1 MTGKKQKNN
10 RTFLRIAVLA
20 LVGLVFICFACT
32 LILIVVDRV
41 DDTASRQAPEAPITD
56 PNSAILVL
64 AYSPEKADLV
74 VDLVQAFNDTRQRSP
89 DDELMQVRLV
99 ELAPDQMVEAALGDT
114 PGFQALTPDASLW
127 LDQLDLRWAEMHRD
141 GESGIAPRRVADS
154 SRYAVSPIVI
164 AAWPE
169 VAQVLRGTNLQVGWT
184 DLQVRAAKDDGFR
197 WSHASTSYASG
208 MLATLAEFYAGAG
221 KTRALSEEDVLRQE
235 TLDYVRD
242 VESTISLYG
251 ENEATAMQR
260 MRDQGRD
267 YLDALIVMEALVAQ
281 HNQAGNDPLVAI
293 YPREGTL
300 WEDHPLALLDDPSI
314 TDNQRRTFIA
324 LSEFLRRPEQ
334 QKHILARGFRPADLS
349 IPLDSPGSPISIAN
363 GVDPKEPQTTLQMPG
378 PTVVDVVQ
386 NAWLYTKRP
395 SNVFLVVDTSG
406 SMEGD
411 KIENVRAALNTFVDQ
426 IQGTQ
431 DRVGMVEFAGTVY
444 NIVPLDVMDDAH
456 RQTLEESI
464 LSLYAGGDTAL
475 LDAVRAA
482 YVRMQREG
490 DSDRINAIVA
500 MTDGQENASGVEL
513 VDLMSEIARENDRG
527 VPVVIF
533 AIGYGNDADF
543 AVLNALAEVSGG
555 QAREGD
561 IETIS
566 ELYRLLSQYF

>member
-41 DDTASRQAPEAPITD
+41 DDSASRQAPEAPITD
-56 PNSAILVL
+56 PSSAILVL

-127 LDQLDLRWAEMHRD
+127 LDQLDLRWAEIHRD
-141 GESGIAPRRVADS
+141 GESDIAPRRVADS

-184 DLQVRAAKDDGFR
+184 DLQARAAEDDGFR

-221 KTRALSEEDVLRQE
+221 KTRALSEEDVLKQE

-386 NAWLYTKRP
+386 NAWWYTKRP

-411 KIENVRAALNTFVDQ
+411 KIENVRAALDTFVDQ

-444 NIVPLDVMDDAH
+444 NIIPLAVIDDVH
-456 RQTLEESI
+456 RQTLEQSI

-490 DSDRINAIVA
+490 DTDRINAIVA
-500 MTDGQENASGVEL
+500 MTDGQENASGVDL
-513 VDLMSEIARENDRG
+513 ADLMSEIARENDRG